1 MPRLQE
7 VCCAHLFQLGIG
19 YAPVQDRKE
28 VLLLGLPHP
37 YKHLAQAHLQQAQ
50 PDPSQMCKTAVKV
63 WTIDCNKSTR
73 HMVLH
78 MVYSMSETE
87 IYASLEYSKVYL
99 IICFFLE
106 QAYGK
111 EE

>member
-7 VCCAHLFQLGIG
+7 VCCVHLFQLGIG

-50 PDPSQMCKTAVKV
+50 PDPSNIRKSPVKV
-63 WTIDCNKSTR
+63 WIIDCNNSTSTI
-73 HMVLH
+73 VL
-78 MVYSMSETE
+78 
-87 IYASLEYSKVYL
+87 
-99 IICFFLE
+99 
-106 QAYGK
+106 
-111 EE
+111 